1 MKKLLLLLL
10 LSTYWVNAQDFNFG
24 CGPNFFDEYNGN
36 KYIVSDGVE
45 YPVHFEIT
53 ATDIIRT
60 IRFGPNEC
68 INVPVWHE
76 TANGLVAT
84 ALVAAVDQT
93 TFSVAADGRLLS
105 TDRNGTVVGNPTDR
119 TKEQFCQ

>member
-36 KYIVSDGVE
+36 KYIVSFGVTS
-45 YPVHFEIT
+45 PVHFEIT

-60 IRFGPNEC
+60 IRVDAGNC
-68 INVPVWHE
+68 IDSPVWRE
-76 TANGLVAT
+76 TANGLIVT
-84 ALVAAVDQT
+84 AVVSGYLDT
-93 TFSVAADGRLLS
+93 TYSIAADGKLLS
-105 TDRNGTVVGNPTDR
+105 TDINGTVVGDPTNR

>member
-1 MKKLLLLLL
+1 M
-10 LSTYWVNAQDFNFG
+10 YAQDFDFN

-36 KYIVSDGVE
+36 KYIVSHGVE
-45 YPVHFEIT
+45 RPAHFEIT

-60 IRFGPNEC
+60 IRFAANDC
-68 INVPVWHE
+68 INVPVWDE

-84 ALVAAVDQT
+84 ALVAGMDQT
-93 TFSVAADGRLLS
+93 TFNVAADGRLLV